1 MAVVAPTITEVESLY
16 GHVHSVVWAAMA
28 NGDTG
33 TPYQMPGS
41 GDRSAHAFGTFGVGG
56 SMTMQGSNE
65 LLVPAAAA
73 TTWVSLHDPQGLAFT
88 MTAAKIEEVAEV
100 SNWIRPN
107 VTAGDGTTAITVAMI
122 VRRST

>member
-1 MAVVAPTITEVESLY
+1 MAVIAPTITEIESLY
-16 GHVHSVVWAAMA
+16 GHVHSVVWTPLA

-41 GDRSAHAFGTFGVGG
+41 ADRSIHAFGTFGAGG

-65 LLVPAAAA
+65 VAQPAVAA
-73 TTWVSLHDPQGLAFT
+73 TSWASLHDPQGLALT
-88 MTAAKIEEVAEV
+88 ITALKIEEAAEV